1 VRRREFI
8 TLVGGAT
15 AAWPLEA
22 LAQQSAMPVIGFLS
36 IRSQAADEG
45 ILTSFRQ
52 ALSDLGYVEG
62 RNVTIEYRFAKGEY
76 NRLPEL
82 AADLVN
88 RKVTVI
94 VTTGG
99 AQSAIAAKRI
109 TATIPI
115 VFTSGGDPVAE
126 GLVQSL
132 SHPGGNLTGITTSFG
147 ETASK
152 RIGLLH
158 DLLPAASTVA
168 LLVNPID
175 QITGDRE
182 ISDIQEAARTLGK
195 KVEVLKANNESEI
208 DRAFVN
214 LVEMRADALIVA
226 TSPLFVTRASQL
238 VSLAA
243 SNATPTLYFRREF
256 AVAGGLMSY
265 GSNLADLFRVVGNYT
280 GRILKGE
287 KPGDLPVQLP
297 TKFDLVINLKTAK
310 ALGLEVPAGLLAR
323 ADDVIE

>member
-1 VRRREFI
+1 
-8 TLVGGAT
+8 
-15 AAWPLEA
+15 
-22 LAQQSAMPVIGFLS
+22 M
-36 IRSQAADEG
+36 
-45 ILTSFRQ
+45 
-52 ALSDLGYVEG
+52 
-62 RNVTIEYRFAKGEY
+62 
-76 NRLPEL
+76 
-82 AADLVN
+82 
-88 RKVTVI
+88 
-94 VTTGG
+94 
-99 AQSAIAAKRI
+99 
-109 TATIPI
+109 TATIPV

-152 RIGLLH
+152 RIGLLC

-175 QITGDRE
+175 PITSGRE
-182 ISDIQEAARTLGK
+182 ISDVQESARALGK
-195 KVEVLKANNESEI
+195 RTEILNANSESEI

-214 LVEMRADALIVA
+214 LTEMRADALIVM

-243 SNATPTLYFRREF
+243 SHAIPTLYFRREF

-265 GSNLADLFRVVGNYT
+265 GSNLADGFRVVGSYV

-287 KPGDLPVQLP
+287 KPVDLPVQLP
-297 TKFDLVINLKTAK
+297 TKFEFLINLNTAK
-310 ALGLEVPAGLLAR
+310 ALGITVPPALLAR
-323 ADDVIE
+323 ADEVIE